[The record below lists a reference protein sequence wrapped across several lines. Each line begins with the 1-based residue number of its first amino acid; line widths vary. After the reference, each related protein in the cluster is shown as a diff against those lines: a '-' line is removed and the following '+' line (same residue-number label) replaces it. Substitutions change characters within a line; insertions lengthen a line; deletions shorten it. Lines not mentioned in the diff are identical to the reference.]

1 MNEIVL
7 GSFFGDEG
15 KGQTVHNLCKTH
27 PREETIVIRFSGGH
41 QVGHT
46 VRHGELE
53 HTFSNY
59 GSGTLLGIPTYWS
72 KYCTVDPITTMEELA
87 DLNKMGVNPEI
98 IYHPLCEVVTPFD
111 VISQWNNKENLR
123 HGTVGTGFK
132 SALDRV
138 AAGYHIT
145 VRDCANIMVLR
156 TKIASLIKNY
166 YDFSS
171 TLPMYSIDDWCIKVH
186 EYFKSVIVCDENILT
201 RYDYRVFEG
210 SQGILLD
217 QTFGIMPY
225 CTPSN
230 TTCQNAMEIIN
241 RIKSVPKNH
250 LGRMTEELT
259 NHVYVIRPYI
269 TRHGNGPIP
278 TSKPVRK
285 VEDPNNK
292 FNEFQRTLRAVEF
305 DVELL
310 QHSLLVD
317 STFYPRHYSHRKVLV
332 ITHKDEITSQFN
344 DELLSGDWEEQF
356 NSIQMSYYDKLIV

>member
-15 KGQTVHNLCKTH
+15 KGQTVHNLCKQH
-27 PREETIVIRFSGGH
+27 PRAKTIVVRFSGGH

-72 KYCTVDPITTMEELA
+72 RYCTVDPITAIGELR
-87 DLNKMGVNPEI
+87 DLNKLGVSPEI

-111 VISQWNNKENLR
+111 VISQWNNEENLK

-132 SALDRV
+132 STLDRV

-145 VRDCANIMVLR
+145 VQDCTNIMVLR

-166 YDFSS
+166 YNFSS
-171 TLPMYSIDDWCIKVH
+171 ELPMCNIDNWCVEVY
-186 EYFKSVIVCDENILT
+186 EYFKSVSISDERCILSFKF
-201 RYDYRVFEG
+201 RVFEG

-217 QTFGIMPY
+217 QRFGIMPY

-230 TTCQNAMEIIN
+230 TTCQNAMEIVSRLN
-241 RIKSVPKNH
+241 IKNVH
-250 LGRMTEELT
+250 T

-278 TSKPVRK
+278 STKPVIE
-285 VEDPNNK
+285 VNDPNNK
-292 FNEFQRTLRAVEF
+292 YNEFQKTLRAVEF
-305 DVELL
+305 DAELFW
-310 QHSLLVD
+310 HSMSVD
-317 STFYPRHYSHRKVLV
+317 SIFIPRHASHRRQLV
-332 ITHKDEITSQFN
+332 VTHKDEISPAFSKELIHDGSVLTFDSVLLSHY
-344 DELLSGDWEEQF
+344 DELTL
-356 NSIQMSYYDKLIV
+356 Y

>member
-171 TLPMYSIDDWCIKVH
+171 NLPMYNIDEWCVKVY
-186 EYFKSVIVCDENILT
+186 EYFKSVTVHDESILT
-201 RYDYRVFEG
+201 RYKYKVFEG

-217 QTFGIMPY
+217 QRFGIMPY

-230 TTCQNAMEIIN
+230 TTCQNAVEIIN
-241 RIKSVPKNH
+241 RIRKESKDH
-250 LGRMTEELT
+250 LDRMTEEIT
-259 NHVYVIRPYI
+259 DHVYVIRPYI

-278 TSKPVRK
+278 STKPVRE
-285 VEDPNNK
+285 VNDPNNK
-292 FNEFQRTLRAVEF
+292 FNEFQKTLRAVEF
-305 DVELL
+305 DVNLF

-317 STFYPRHYSHRKVLV
+317 STFIPHHYTHRRVLV
-332 ITHKDEITSQFN
+332 ITHRDEITSQFN

-356 NSIQMSYYDKLIV
+356 NSIRTSYYDKLTV

>member
-1 MNEIVL
+1 
-7 GSFFGDEG
+7 
-15 KGQTVHNLCKTH
+15 
-27 PREETIVIRFSGGH
+27 
-41 QVGHT
+41 
-46 VRHGELE
+46 
-53 HTFSNY
+53 
-59 GSGTLLGIPTYWS
+59 
-72 KYCTVDPITTMEELA
+72 
-87 DLNKMGVNPEI
+87 
-98 IYHPLCEVVTPFD
+98 
-111 VISQWNNKENLR
+111 
-123 HGTVGTGFK
+123 
-132 SALDRV
+132 
-138 AAGYHIT
+138 
-145 VRDCANIMVLR
+145 MVLR

-186 EYFKSVIVCDENILT
+186 EYFKSAMVCDENILT

-230 TTCQNAMEIIN
+230 TACQNAMEIIN

-250 LGRMTEELT
+250 LDRMTEELT

>member
-15 KGQTVHNLCKTH
+15 KGQTVHNLCKQH
-27 PREETIVIRFSGGH
+27 PKVIVIRFSGGH

-46 VRHGELE
+46 VRHGKLE

-72 KYCTVDPITTMEELA
+72 QYCTVDPITTIKELK
-87 DLNKMGVNPEI
+87 DLNKLGVNPEI

-111 VISQWNNKENLR
+111 VISQWNNEENLK

-132 SALDRV
+132 STLDRV

-171 TLPMYSIDDWCIKVH
+171 ELPMYNIDEWCVKVY
-186 EYFKSVIVCDENILT
+186 EYFKSVRVCDEECLLG
-201 RYDYRVFEG
+201 YKHRVFEG

-217 QTFGIMPY
+217 QRFGIMPY

-241 RIKSVPKNH
+241 RLNIKD
-250 LGRMTEELT
+250 ELT
-259 NHVYVIRPYI
+259 NHVYVTRPYI

-278 TSKPVRK
+278 SAKPVIE
-285 VEDPNNK
+285 VNDPNNK
-292 FNEFQRTLRAVEF
+292 FNEFQKTLRAVEF

-317 STFYPRHYSHRKVLV
+317 STFIPNHHTHRRVLV

-344 DELLSGDWEEQF
+344 DELLSGGWEEQF
-356 NSIQMSYYDKLIV
+356 CGVQMSYYDKLTL

>member
-1 MNEIVL
+1 M
-7 GSFFGDEG
+7 
-15 KGQTVHNLCKTH
+15 
-27 PREETIVIRFSGGH
+27 
-41 QVGHT
+41 
-46 VRHGELE
+46 
-53 HTFSNY
+53 
-59 GSGTLLGIPTYWS
+59 GSGSYS
-72 KYCTVDPITTMEELA
+72 FAVYASLA
-87 DLNKMGVNPEI
+87 SDRG
-98 IYHPLCEVVTPFD
+98 YAT
-111 VISQWNNKENLR
+111 
-123 HGTVGTGFK
+123 K
-132 SALDRV
+132 SADAV
-138 AAGYHIT
+138 FTNH
-145 VRDCANIMVLR
+145 
-156 TKIASLIKNY
+156 SL
-166 YDFSS
+166 S
-171 TLPMYSIDDWCIKVH
+171 
-186 EYFKSVIVCDENILT
+186 
-201 RYDYRVFEG
+201 
-210 SQGILLD
+210 
-217 QTFGIMPY
+217 
-225 CTPSN
+225 
-230 TTCQNAMEIIN
+230 AN

-250 LGRMTEELT
+250 LDRMTEELT